1 LAHPIGHLSSAQILD
16 AFPDAVSLSDAAGK
30 VIYLNDAWE
39 RLIGPARMEE
49 SLQVRPNVHGDV
61 VALRPDG
68 SAIKAGDFAITR
80 ALRGETVRDSELIL
94 TRGEGER
101 TWLRTNAVPIRDES
115 RGIVGAISSSH
126 DITRLRV
133 LEERHESQRLEL
145 QRKVNELEMIISSMA
160 DGVIITDAEG
170 STQLT
175 NPAYDRMIGPEHARQ
190 TATQRFHELNFRTWE
205 GGLLEWEESPICR
218 ALAGEQ
224 FTDGEYLVTANNGS
238 DMYEQVSGGP
248 LLDGHGAIVGG
259 VFIVRDVSHLREADQ
274 EKNEFL
280 SLVAHEL
287 RTPVTLI
294 RGFAQLLRHS
304 LEGRGPAESD
314 RWLSIID
321 RRSDQLARLI
331 NELLDVTR
339 LEVGHFVMHPTPI
352 EFHEL
357 VSTVSDDMVALRPD
371 RRVEIVGPKRIVVR
385 GDAPRLQQ
393 VLINLIDNAITHGPP
408 HARVT
413 IRLEVEE
420 ATVTTYIRDEGP
432 PLPMAHRERIFERF
446 YQLAD
451 PQFHLHRGIGLGLYI
466 SQRIVEAHGGQLWV
480 HDDVTS
486 CFAFTL
492 PLSDA
497 TASE

>member
-1 LAHPIGHLSSAQILD
+1 METDAPEPQGTTEPGRPVATRLAHPIGHLSSAQILD

-259 VFIVRDVSHLREADQ
+259 VFI
-274 EKNEFL
+274 
-280 SLVAHEL
+280 
-287 RTPVTLI
+287 
-294 RGFAQLLRHS
+294 
-304 LEGRGPAESD
+304 
-314 RWLSIID
+314 
-321 RRSDQLARLI
+321 
-331 NELLDVTR
+331 
-339 LEVGHFVMHPTPI
+339 
-352 EFHEL
+352 
-357 VSTVSDDMVALRPD
+357 
-371 RRVEIVGPKRIVVR
+371 
-385 GDAPRLQQ
+385 
-393 VLINLIDNAITHGPP
+393 
-408 HARVT
+408 
-413 IRLEVEE
+413 
-420 ATVTTYIRDEGP
+420 
-432 PLPMAHRERIFERF
+432 
-446 YQLAD
+446 
-451 PQFHLHRGIGLGLYI
+451 
-466 SQRIVEAHGGQLWV
+466 
-480 HDDVTS
+480 
-486 CFAFTL
+486 
-492 PLSDA
+492 
-497 TASE
+497 